1 MFATP
6 RDQSHYELLGEL
18 YIEHIDIQSC
28 ALSLYER
35 ELDLDTAISNV
46 VFEPNSC
53 NLQIKENILRVL
65 IRIFYVAV

>member
-1 MFATP
+1 
-6 RDQSHYELLGEL
+6 SHYELLGEL

-53 NLQIKENILRVL
+53 NLQIKR
-65 IRIFYVAV
+65 